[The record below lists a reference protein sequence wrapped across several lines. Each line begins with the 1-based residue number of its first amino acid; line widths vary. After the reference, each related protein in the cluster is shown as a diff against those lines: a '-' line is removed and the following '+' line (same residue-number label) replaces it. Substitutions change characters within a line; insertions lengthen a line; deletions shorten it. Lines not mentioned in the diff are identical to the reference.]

1 MPTAF
6 FPKNPN
12 NVSKSRTSA
21 RSSLGICPLS
31 KAKVQLIPLRYGL
44 VDKAEL
50 DPAQEVAVPYQLS
63 ARPLGIRLLRDGWL
77 YVIEGSTGVLSEYRV
92 LDGLVSA
99 MLWQGASVT
108 QDART
113 QPINMPSLIYDKRS
127 TLYVTYAEAQW
138 TAKKCTQVLN
148 AASERDRFMQAVDL
162 SQADCEKGGPHLLT
176 RDMAEHWLAEVAT
189 ERLEAEQKIQGSEA
203 FLPEPERRP
212 YLWEVPEQF
221 AEASINRL
229 TGCIDPQYHD
239 DTLYLV
245 LDDTLGVLRDLANY
259 QDQVVGWIDEW
270 ANGGKQP
277 GDNER
282 DYLLACYIESLSQ
295 LNEPDISALAN
306 AAQAPA
312 LKAMFDDLERMPQAE
327 RDTTRRAMLE
337 YVNKGGLMLPPEGSP
352 RPVELS
358 QLRQAAERDAIA
370 ASYSSVLGLDQNWI
384 QTIEDTD
391 RRYYTREHFRVA
403 PTTFVEQHFEALI
416 TLGKQHDQR
425 IRDILTGAKLGQ
437 RGVNDLIDR
446 EAMDRDLLS
455 HRTKLTRW
463 NHLLDCITADRV
475 ALVANGAF
483 HKAAWYFDPLHNA
496 QVDHAFTVEY
506 ACLKDICRSDEACK
520 QLLDFMERAP
530 QFSRPLYHTLPYSE
544 QTALWVQYAFLL
556 AAGMTVFN
564 NTSAHLKSLRKI
576 EQGRLPALDKL
587 PNSTRTLANAA
598 QNALTPALN
607 LGLEKMFADFD
618 RAFKGQAMPD
628 LDQLF
633 RTLPKALPSRIL
645 QAAQAEG
652 VTFRFA
658 TPAEQASLR
667 ETLKE
672 VLAQRAEMSQ
682 LKRQRNQINRIHG
695 HRSAQA
701 QALMVEIRGLRQL
714 LTLGEGRLAASISP
728 IVELPDAHARLYGST
743 PARAGL
749 TVVFAHEQRLQVQGL
764 MDNFRSGLRAAPVMN
779 KLGDGAALLLFV
791 AQAVNLRQV
800 LKETIAMPQHERQW
814 MPLMSAV
821 FATGATGFVAAQGI
835 LDTALS
841 AQAAKL
847 KDALKMNA
855 LSRLHVTMGKLHIGL
870 GIFTYFFGVLAAVTS
885 FNSYHTSWVQ
895 AVRGGNRAAQQGA
908 MLSMIGSGGLVLTNA
923 YGLGNTMR
931 SGYQVMMAVKG
942 AARDAA
948 WAASGTRLSTVFFR
962 SNLFGGLFTLLE
974 LAGTW
979 LYNRYNTSAHDQ
991 WLQSTPWGR
1000 EIEKRKIMDI
1010 EAFQHHLTALLQAPF
1025 VQIKSIESESF
1036 WISLLPNTQEG
1047 EICVV
1052 LPGLNLP
1059 DFQADLEGNVR
1070 NGLLIGAQRI
1080 TTFIQSN
1087 FGVPEK
1093 QRDVV
1098 TEQVQTRLT
1107 RVKSPSEQ
1115 KGQGAPLLLKMVYP
1129 RNPERVLG
1137 KITEELLLVLELQS
1151 LGANKQ
1157 LIRQTHRIRFNPL
1170 EGGRFPSAEHPL
1182 SNPPI
1187 PLLPVDVM
1195 ALKVISGD

>member
-1 MPTAF
+1 MATAF

-21 RSSLGICPLS
+21 RSSLGICPLT

-50 DPAQEVAVPYQLS
+50 DPVQEVAVPYQLS

-77 YVIEGSTGVLSEYRV
+77 YVIENSTGRLSEYRV
-92 LDGLVSA
+92 VDGLISA
-99 MLWQGASVT
+99 MLWQGERVT
-108 QDART
+108 QDVRT
-113 QPINMPSLIYDKRS
+113 QPINTPALIVDRRS
-127 TLYVTYAEAQW
+127 TLHVAYAELQW
-138 TAKKCTQVLN
+138 TAKKCSQVLN
-148 AASERDRFMQAVDL
+148 AASERTRFMQAVDL
-162 SQADCEKGGPHLLT
+162 NQADCEKGGPHLLT

-189 ERLEAEQKIQGSEA
+189 ERLEAEQKFQGSEA
-203 FLPEPERRP
+203 FLPESERRP

-306 AAQAPA
+306 AAQTPA
-312 LKAMFDDLERMPQAE
+312 LKAMFDDLERMPQPE
-327 RDTTRRAMLE
+327 HSTTRRAMLE
-337 YVNKGGLMLPPEGSP
+337 YVNKGGLTLPPEGSP
-352 RPVELS
+352 TPVELT

-370 ASYSSVLGLDQNWI
+370 AGYSRGLGLDDSGYKA
-384 QTIEDTD
+384 IEDTD

-416 TLGKQHDQR
+416 TLGKQHDKR

-463 NHLLDCITADRV
+463 NHLLDGITADRV
-475 ALVANGAF
+475 ALIANGAF

-496 QVDHAFTVEY
+496 QVHHAFTVEY

-544 QTALWVQYAFLL
+544 QTSLWVQYAFLL

-564 NTSAHLKSLRKI
+564 NTSAHLESLRKI
-576 EQGRLPALDKL
+576 EQGRFPALDQL
-587 PNSTRTLANAA
+587 PNSTRTVANAA

-607 LGLEKMFADFD
+607 LGLEKMLADFD
-618 RAFKGQAMPD
+618 HAFKGQAMPD

-645 QAAQAEG
+645 QAAQTEG

-672 VLAQRAEMSQ
+672 VLAQRAEMSE

-695 HRSAQA
+695 HRSSQA
-701 QALMVEIRGLRQL
+701 QAHMVEIRGLRQL
-714 LTLGEGRLAASISP
+714 LTLGERRLAASISP

-764 MDNFRSGLRAAPVMN
+764 MDNFRSGVRAAPVMN

-791 AQAVNLRQV
+791 AQAVNLRQIF
-800 LKETIAMPQHERQW
+800 KETMAMPQHERQL
-814 MPLMSAV
+814 MPLISAA
-821 FATGATGFVAAQGI
+821 FATGATGFVAAQGV

-855 LSRLHVTMGKLHIGL
+855 LSRLQVTMGRLHIGL
-870 GIFTYFFGVLAAVTS
+870 GFITYSLGIFAAAFS
-885 FNSYHTSWVQ
+885 FNSYHTNWVH
-895 AVRGGNRAAQQGA
+895 AVRGGNRAAQSGA
-908 MLSMIGSGGLVLTNA
+908 MVSMISTGGLVLTNA
-923 YGLGNTMR
+923 YGLGNTVK
-931 SGYQVMMAVKG
+931 SGYQVLMAAKG
-942 AARDAA
+942 AARDAV
-948 WAASGTRLSTVFFR
+948 WAASGVRLSTVFLR

-1000 EIEKRKIMDI
+1000 EIEKRKIMDV

-1052 LPGLNLP
+1052 LPGLNLS
-1059 DFQADLEGNVR
+1059 DFQVDLEGNVR
-1070 NGLLIGAQRI
+1070 NELMIGAQRI
-1080 TTFIQSN
+1080 TTFLHSN
-1087 FGVPEK
+1087 RGVPGE

-1098 TEQVQTRLT
+1098 TEQVQTSLT
-1107 RVKSPSEQ
+1107 RVKSQSEQ
-1115 KGQGAPLLLKMVYP
+1115 QGQGAPLLLKMAYP

-1137 KITEELLLVLELQS
+1137 KITEDLLLVLELQS

-1157 LIRQTHRIRFNPL
+1157 LISQTHHIRFNPL
-1170 EGGRFPSAEHPL
+1170 EGGRFPSVEHPP